1 VLDDRE
7 FRIKLMDAQAALMD
21 AKASSASLYSS
32 INTTKSNINV
42 SSDNIAEAK
51 ARLWKLEQDEKRYAE
66 LLKKNP

>member
-1 VLDDRE
+1 
-7 FRIKLMDAQAALMD
+7 MDAQAALMD